1 MRDTFEK
8 HLLGWVGKFKEVKGR
23 RDFWVGQLKRYGG
36 FLGRGLG
43 KGRERVVGERGL
55 KEISLERVRVGG
67 ALAWGNACRT
77 RWFLNR
83 FGWIRTR
90 V

>member
-1 MRDTFEK
+1 M
-8 HLLGWVGKFKEVKGR
+8 GWKVQIGERKE
-23 RDFWVGQLKRYGG
+23 G
-36 FLGRGLG
+36 FLGGTAKEVRGLSRKKAW
-43 KGRERVVGERGL
+43 KGEREIGVSERGL
-55 KEISLERVRVGG
+55 KEISLERVCVGG